1 METIILTLLILSLII
16 VFAVDTFQKR
26 RQFMREGK

>member
-1 METIILTLLILSLII
+1 METIILSFMIAGLFT

-26 RQFMREGK
+26 RSFLREGK